1 MAAQYKVGATLL
13 YECNMRITR
22 RNTLVV
28 LVLIVGAGGIVGTGA
43 FGQVTAERDLS
54 VQTTGDGSA
63 NVQIDV
69 NEELGVSETGS
80 DGTTVGLSFENLNRN
95 ATTVFNETLEI
106 TPQSS
111 GSGSYAISASSGVS
125 GVTVDASDSE
135 VGPGTSGYVNF
146 TIDSSA
152 TTDGTLDEDGTI
164 TITVDDTTQ

>member
-1 MAAQYKVGATLL
+1 
-13 YECNMRITR
+13 MRLTR

-43 FGQVTAERDLS
+43 FGQVTADRDLS
-54 VQTTGDGSA
+54 VETTGDGSA

-95 ATTVFNETLEI
+95 ATTVFNNTLSV
-106 TPQSS
+106 TPQSG
-111 GSGSYAISASSGVS
+111 GSGTYDVSASSSVT
-125 GVTVDASDSE
+125 GVTVDAPSGT
-135 VGPGTSGYVNF
+135 VGPGTTANISF
-146 TIDSSA
+146 TIDSTAVS
-152 TTDGTLDEDGTI
+152 DGTLDEDGTI